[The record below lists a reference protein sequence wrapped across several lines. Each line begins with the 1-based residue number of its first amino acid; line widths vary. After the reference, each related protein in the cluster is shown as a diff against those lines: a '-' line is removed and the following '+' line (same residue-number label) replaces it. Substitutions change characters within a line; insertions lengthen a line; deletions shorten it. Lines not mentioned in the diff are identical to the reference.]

1 MKDLIARHV
10 AEYGSEPEVIAS
22 APGVLNLM
30 GEHTDFAGGHVLQ
43 AALNRS
49 VEVAVSRRKDNSL
62 RFYAA
67 DVHER
72 KRTTVANLKY
82 KREDRWAN
90 YPKGVLFE
98 LLQLGYEFRGLN
110 ISFGGSVPQ
119 GIGLGSS
126 AAVGL
131 ATAMAMRELFQY
143 AIDDIKLV
151 QVVYL
156 SESAFIGL
164 PEQITDQFVSCFAS
178 RNSAVF
184 LDLHSLKY
192 SHLPL
197 EIGKARFVVT
207 NSNVNQNYAKEEIE
221 DRYNQCLEGIEK
233 LQGLHSGRSILDFTE
248 QELKEGVGVLSE
260 AERRL
265 CLHVAGENRRN
276 VDSRAELLNKD
287 LAGYGK
293 MMNRSQESLRD
304 NFEVSCPEIDWLVKR
319 AGELEGCYG
328 SRLVGPGFGGCT
340 VSLIEEDVIDEYRQ
354 RLEEY
359 ERIFGFHPD
368 IFLCEPS
375 GAAKIIF
382 SKRV

>member
-10 AEYGSEPEVIAS
+10 AEYGSEPEVMAS

-30 GEHTDFAGGHVLQ
+30 GEHTDFAEGYVLQ
-43 AALNRS
+43 AALPHT
-49 VEVAVSRRKDNSL
+49 VEVAISRRKDNSL

-90 YPKGVLFE
+90 YLKGVLYE
-98 LLQLGYEFRGLN
+98 LLQLGYQFRGLN
-110 ISFGGSVPQ
+110 ISFGGTVPQ

-131 ATAMAMRELFQY
+131 ATACAMRELFGY
-143 AIDDIKLV
+143 NIEDIKLV

-164 PEQITDQFVSCFAS
+164 PEQITDQFVSCFAKQE
-178 RNSAVF
+178 SAVF
-184 LDLHSLKY
+184 LNLHTLEY
-192 SHLPL
+192 NHLPL
-197 EIGKARFVVT
+197 RIGNARFVVT
-207 NSNVNQNYAKEEIE
+207 NSNVNQNYAKEEVSE
-221 DRYNQCLEGIEK
+221 RYRQCEEGIEK
-233 LQGLHSGRSILDFTE
+233 LQGHDSGKMILDFSE
-248 QELKEGVGVLSE
+248 QELKQGTDLLSE

-265 CLHVAGENRRN
+265 CLHVVGENRR
-276 VDSRAELLNKD
+276 VIESRSALLQQD
-287 LAGYGK
+287 LVSFGK
-293 MMNRSQESLRD
+293 IMNRSQESLRD

-340 VSLIEEDVIDEYRQ
+340 VTLLEEAVIEEYQR
-354 RLEEY
+354 RLEDY

-368 IFLCEPS
+368 IFVCEPS
-375 GAAKIIF
+375 SGAKIIF
-382 SKRV
+382 SKRG

>member
-30 GEHTDFAGGHVLQ
+30 GEHTDFADGYVLQ

-90 YPKGVLFE
+90 YLKGVLYE
-98 LLQLGYEFRGLN
+98 LLQLGYDFRGLN
-110 ISFGGSVPQ
+110 MSFTGTIPQ

-126 AAVGL
+126 AAIGL
-131 ATAMAMRELFQY
+131 ATALAMRELHRYQ
-143 AIDDIKLV
+143 IDDIKLV
-151 QVVYL
+151 QLVYL

-164 PEQITDQFVSCFAS
+164 PEQITDQFISCFAV
-178 RNSAVF
+178 RQRAVF
-184 LDLHSLKY
+184 LDIHTLEY

-197 EIGKARFVVT
+197 ELGSAQLVVT
-207 NSNVNQNYAKEEIE
+207 NSNVNQNYAKEEIA
-221 DRYNQCLEGIEK
+221 DRYAQCLEGIGK
-233 LQGLHSGRSILDFTE
+233 LEELHPGRSILDFSE

-265 CLHVAGENRRN
+265 CLHVTGENRR
-276 VDSRAELLNKD
+276 VVESRSAFLHRDLN
-287 LAGYGK
+287 AYGK
-293 MMNRSQESLRD
+293 MMNRSQESMRD

-340 VSLIEEDVIDEYRQ
+340 VSLIEKDAVEEYRQ

-368 IFLCEPS
+368 IFICEPS
-375 GAAKIIF
+375 GGAKIIF
-382 SKRV
+382 SKRA